1 MPKVSLCVY
10 KQVSGRIGSVFGV
23 SCWFKLTCQVV
34 CYKVVPGRMGQR
46 GNVQGMKPSKTM
58 RSVFALNFMWPR
70 LEDVQSNDRRAQ
82 ENASS

>member
-1 MPKVSLCVY
+1 M
-10 KQVSGRIGSVFGV
+10 FGV

-82 ENASS
+82 ENASSGTRRGAGYREVRVPGEGL